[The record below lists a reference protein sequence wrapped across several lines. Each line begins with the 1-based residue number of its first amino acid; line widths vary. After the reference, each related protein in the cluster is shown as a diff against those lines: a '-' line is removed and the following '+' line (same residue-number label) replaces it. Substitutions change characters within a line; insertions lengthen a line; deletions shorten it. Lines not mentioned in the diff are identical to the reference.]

1 MAGAVGENN
10 SRSVCFFFLL
20 FFSRFF
26 KTAINKKKKK
36 EIKGLAEGTEFMI
49 EAQALTWGSHPLL

>member
-1 MAGAVGENN
+1 MWQVLLEKTTAAPCV
-10 SRSVCFFFLL
+10 FFL

-36 EIKGLAEGTEFMI
+36 EIKGLAEGAEFMI
-49 EAQALTWGSHPLL
+49 EAQALAWGSHPLL

>member
-10 SRSVCFFFLL
+10 SSSMCFFY

-36 EIKGLAEGTEFMI
+36 EIKGLAEGTEFMV
-49 EAQALTWGSHPLL
+49 EAQALAWGSHPLL

>member
-1 MAGAVGENN
+1 MEKTTAAPCV
-10 SRSVCFFFLL
+10 FFL

-36 EIKGLAEGTEFMI
+36 EIKGLAEGAEFMI
-49 EAQALTWGSHPLL
+49 EAQALAWGSHPLL